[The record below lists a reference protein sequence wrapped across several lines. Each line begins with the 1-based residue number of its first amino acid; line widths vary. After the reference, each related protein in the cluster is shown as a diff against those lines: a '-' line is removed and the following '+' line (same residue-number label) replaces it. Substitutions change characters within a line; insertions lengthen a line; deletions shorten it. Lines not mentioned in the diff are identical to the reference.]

1 MIIHEEIFSYI
12 ELLTFISFLRFVCG
26 VCVCVCLFKFVA
38 VFLWEGG
45 VCHIVCILDGV
56 AG

>member
-1 MIIHEEIFSYI
+1 MIIHEEIFSHI

-26 VCVCVCLFKFVA
+26 VCVCVCLFKFV